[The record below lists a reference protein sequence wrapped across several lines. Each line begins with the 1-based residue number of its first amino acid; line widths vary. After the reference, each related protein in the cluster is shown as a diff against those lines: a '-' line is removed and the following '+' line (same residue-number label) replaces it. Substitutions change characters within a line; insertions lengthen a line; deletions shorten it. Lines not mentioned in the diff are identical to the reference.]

1 LKSCE
6 LGEVPVTE
14 GLFDEKPAEIEGEVR
29 RVTFRSDDGYTVLR
43 LDAAGSETTCVGFFA
58 RIGPG
63 DRVKARGSWVQH
75 PRYGKQF
82 SVAAY
87 EIIPP
92 HTVEGIARYLA
103 SGIVRGIGQAIAE
116 RIVERFGEKTLEVI
130 DKQPRR
136 LLEVEGLGPK
146 RVQAIKKAWREQR
159 EISELIVFLES
170 NGIRAGNAV
179 RIHRHY
185 GSEAIAM
192 IRENP
197 YRLAADIWG
206 IGFVTA
212 DKIAC
217 KLGTAPDAPVRVKAG
232 VVYVLSEA
240 ADEGHVFLEDDFLRA
255 RCGALLGVEDVAFDD
270 ALAALAASRE
280 IVRER
285 GRVYLPHLLE
295 AEVSVAASLGRL
307 HDSEAASLVPGADQA
322 LVGIEAEQGV
332 RFGRSQVDAI
342 LQGLKSKLAV
352 ITGGPGTGKTTI
364 VRAFVRL
371 FEDRGLK
378 VCLAAPTGRAAKR
391 MSEIA
396 QTEAKTIHRLLEFS
410 PAEGR
415 FRRCAASPVDADLI
429 VIDETSMLDIQLA
442 ASLLE
447 AIKPSTSVVF
457 VGDTDQL
464 PPVGPGNFLRDMIE
478 ARVLPVSRLTHI
490 FRQEAGSSI
499 VENAHRINAGEF
511 PVFSKASGDFFL
523 IEEEDPARVAGHVV
537 ELCSTKLAAGFGL
550 DGVEDVQVLS
560 PMYKGEAG
568 ATNLN
573 ARLQEALNPGGE
585 RIEDLRF
592 RVGDKVM
599 QLRNNYEKMVFNG
612 DIGRVVGYDSESD
625 RIRVR
630 FDADVEYDRAELD
643 EVTLAYAITVHKSQG
658 SEFPCVVMPILTQHY
673 IMLYRNLLYTA
684 VTRAKR
690 LVVLVGT
697 KRALSLAVR
706 NVRTDQRFSSLAERL
721 QETARA

>member
-1 LKSCE
+1 MS
-6 LGEVPVTE
+6 E
-14 GLFDEKPAEIEGEVR
+14 GLFDEKPVEIEGEVR
-29 RVTFRSDDGYTVLR
+29 RITYRSDDGYTVLR
-43 LDAAGSETTCVGFFA
+43 LDGAGSAGAVGAETTCVGFFA
-58 RIGPG
+58 RINPG
-63 DRVKARGSWVQH
+63 DRIRARGAWVQH

-82 SVAAY
+82 SVGAY
-87 EIIPP
+87 EVVPP
-92 HTVEGIARYLA
+92 HTAEGIARYLA
-103 SGIVRGIGQAIAE
+103 SGIVKGIGRGIAE

-146 RVQAIKKAWREQR
+146 RVQAIKKAWREER

-170 NGIRAGNAV
+170 HGIRAGNAV
-179 RIHRHY
+179 KIHRHY
-185 GSEAIAM
+185 GSEAIAL

-212 DKIAC
+212 DRIAC
-217 KLGTAPDAPVRVKAG
+217 KLGTALDAPVRVKAG
-232 VVYVLSEA
+232 IIYVLSEA
-240 ADEGHVFLEDDFLRA
+240 ADEGHVFLEDDLLRA
-255 RCGALLGVEDVAFDD
+255 RCNALLGVDDVAFDD
-270 ALAALAASRE
+270 ALAALATGRE
-280 IVRER
+280 ILRER

-295 AEVSVAASLGRL
+295 AEVSAAESLGRL
-307 HDSEAASLVPGADQA
+307 YDSEAASPIPGLDRALAELEVDQ
-322 LVGIEAEQGV
+322 GM
-332 RFGRSQVDAI
+332 RFGQSQVDAI
-342 LQGLKSKLAV
+342 RQGLKSKLAV

-371 FEDRGLK
+371 FEACGLK

-391 MSEIA
+391 MSELA
-396 QTEAKTIHRLLEFS
+396 KTEAKTIHRLLEFS

-415 FRRCAASPVDADLI
+415 FRRNATSPIDADLV
-429 VIDETSMLDIQLA
+429 VIDETSMLDILLA
-442 ASLLE
+442 SSLLA

-478 ARVLPVSRLTHI
+478 ARRFPVSRLTHI
-490 FRQEAGSSI
+490 FRQDSGGMI

-511 PVFSKASGDFFL
+511 PVFTKGSGDFFL

-537 ELCSTKLAAGFGL
+537 ELCSAKLPAGFGL
-550 DGVEDVQVLS
+550 DGVDDVQVLS

-599 QLRNNYEKMVFNG
+599 QLKNNYDKMVFNG

-630 FDADVEYDRAELD
+630 FDSDVEYDRAELD

-684 VTRAKR
+684 VTRAKS

-721 QETARA
+721 QETAGA